1 MEISTP
7 GGMTVTASTGAGL
20 NGGVYT
26 AFTATTSVTLDPS
39 DPLLD
44 RYDTVCATTAG
55 LVVTAGVA
63 GTASD
68 GSLVQPD
75 VSDLVLAHVF
85 VGAGVTDLTPDVIQ
99 DPRTFLDFTITSPT
113 SPTSMGSGHLFY
125 GNYLIT

>member
-1 MEISTP
+1 MDISVVS
-7 GGMTVTASTGAGL
+7 GMTVQAATGAGL

-55 LVVTAGVA
+55 LTVTAGVA

-85 VGAGVTDLTPDVIQ
+85 VGAGVTSLTPDVIQ
-99 DPRTFLDFTITSPT
+99 DPRVFLDFTITSPS
-113 SPTSMGSGHLFY
+113 SPTGMGSGHLFY